1 MSFSFSTTDGQSR
14 YMWFDLLGENKQRSP
29 FPPREFPKSP
39 PKSPKPPTTNRG
51 NYMELR
57 FLTISR
63 EVTWLIL
70 SLSQISI
77 GGDVKE
83 SIGEENEKSSA
94 SEIWIMT
101 SLHSSWLNL
110 SAPDFYHSISWRTQS
125 VPPSSLP
132 PKSQSA
138 EMWKKSLN
146 HVKLIHDSWFLAAFD
161 NKILG
166 EKEISLGF
174 RIDGI
179 TQLQI
184 FKDFRG
190 GHLWHLEV
198 AFQIPNSHK
207 FPQ

>member
-39 PKSPKPPTTNRG
+39 PKSPKPPTAN
-51 NYMELR
+51 N
-57 FLTISR
+57 LTISC

-83 SIGEENEKSSA
+83 SISQKEMKKSAA
-94 SEIWIMT
+94 SKHLIEGKHRRRKWKKFCVGNLNYDFPPLQLT
-101 SLHSSWLNL
+101 QLVCSWFLSLDLLTH
-110 SAPDFYHSISWRTQS
+110 PIS
-125 VPPSSLP
+125 PPSSLP

-146 HVKLIHDSWFLAAFD
+146 HVKLSPCWFADLITL
-161 NKILG
+161 ILSC
-166 EKEISLGF
+166 IW
-174 RIDGI
+174 
-179 TQLQI
+179 Q
-184 FKDFRG
+184 
-190 GHLWHLEV
+190 
-198 AFQIPNSHK
+198 
-207 FPQ
+207 

>member
-14 YMWFDLLGENKQRSP
+14 YVRFDLLGENKQRSA
-29 FPPREFPKSP
+29 FPPREFSKSP

-51 NYMELR
+51 NYMESR

-70 SLSQISI
+70 SLPNLCITPKSQLVEMWRKASYRRKYTKVLRQKIWL
-77 GGDVKE
+77 KE

-146 HVKLIHDSWFLAAFD
+146 HVKLSPCWFADL
-161 NKILG
+161 ITL
-166 EKEISLGF
+166 ISSC
-174 RIDGI
+174 IW
-179 TQLQI
+179 Q
-184 FKDFRG
+184 
-190 GHLWHLEV
+190 
-198 AFQIPNSHK
+198 
-207 FPQ
+207 

>member
-14 YMWFDLLGENKQRSP
+14 YVRFDLLGENKQRSA
-29 FPPREFPKSP
+29 FPPREFPNLP
-39 PKSPKPPTTNRG
+39 
-51 NYMELR
+51 
-57 FLTISR
+57 
-63 EVTWLIL
+63 
-70 SLSQISI
+70 QISKTTQHQQRKLHGVEI
-77 GGDVKE
+77 SNNLPRSDLTHFITHKSQLMEMWRKASYRRKYTKVLRQKIWLKE

-146 HVKLIHDSWFLAAFD
+146 HVKLSPCWFADLITL
-161 NKILG
+161 ILSC
-166 EKEISLGF
+166 IW
-174 RIDGI
+174 
-179 TQLQI
+179 Q
-184 FKDFRG
+184 
-190 GHLWHLEV
+190 
-198 AFQIPNSHK
+198 
-207 FPQ
+207 